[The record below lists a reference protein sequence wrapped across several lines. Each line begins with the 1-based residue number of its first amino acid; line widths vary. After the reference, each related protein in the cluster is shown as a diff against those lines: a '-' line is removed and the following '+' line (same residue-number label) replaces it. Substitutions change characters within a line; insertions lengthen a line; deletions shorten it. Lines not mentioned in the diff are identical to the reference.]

1 MRRIFTALFIVFLAA
16 PVLETALVAQERIVV
31 SQQRRTLFDLL
42 FGPQQTTPPPQTT
55 RRAPATQPRA
65 TPPPAPAAIAP
76 DAVEKNEGATRL
88 AVFGDSLA
96 VDLAK
101 ALQRAFAEDP
111 NMIIIGKGVG
121 SSGFVRDDFYDW
133 NAALA
138 EEIAANSFDLAVLII
153 GINDRQPIGGAS
165 PLSDEWK
172 AAYLERLNEFL
183 GQLRVAGKPIIWV
196 GLPPMRAPTY
206 SAAISEISSLHR
218 LASVTAG
225 VEFVDIYERFT
236 DEEGRFTSRGPDLNG
251 NDALMRKSDGIH
263 FSAAGSDKLVFF
275 INQSLRL
282 YYRGGTVSIEISD
295 PLEGTDAQ
303 TMVRPPFQG
312 TGQVRLLQ
320 IAGAVLP
327 ISSEP
332 PRADELLLATP
343 DIPPAH
349 PFDIRMMLNAP
360 RGRADAFGVG
370 IEPSLEESADN
381 GPALVQG
388 VNAAGQ

>member
-1 MRRIFTALFIVFLAA
+1 MHKLFAALFILFLVTPAI
-16 PVLETALVAQERIVV
+16 ETAVVAQERIVV
-31 SQQRRTLFDLL
+31 AQQRRTLFDLL
-42 FGPQQTTPPPQTT
+42 FGPKETTPPPQTT
-55 RRAPATQPRA
+55 RRTPTPQPHA
-65 TPPPAPAAIAP
+65 TPPPAPAAIVP
-76 DAVEKNEGATRL
+76 EEVDKIEGATRF

-101 ALQRAFAEDP
+101 ALQRAYAEDP
-111 NMIIIGKGVG
+111 NMLIIGKGVG

-133 NAALA
+133 NATLA
-138 EEIAANSFDLAVLII
+138 EEIVADSFDLAVLII
-153 GINDRQPIGGAS
+153 GINDRQPIGRAS

-172 AAYLERLNEFL
+172 AAYLERLNNFL
-183 GQLRVAGKPIIWV
+183 GQLRIAGKPIIWV

-282 YYRGGTVSIEISD
+282 YYRGGTVSIEIAD

-303 TMVRPPFQG
+303 TMIRLPFQG

-332 PRADELLLATP
+332 PRASELLLASP
-343 DIPPAH
+343 DIPAAN
-349 PFDIRMMLNAP
+349 PFDMQMMLNAP

-370 IEPSLEESADN
+370 IEPGLDQETQPD
-381 GPALVQG
+381 PATIQG
-388 VNAAGQ
+388 VSAADQ

>member
-1 MRRIFTALFIVFLAA
+1 
-16 PVLETALVAQERIVV
+16 
-31 SQQRRTLFDLL
+31 TLFDLL
-42 FGPQQTTPPPQTT
+42 FGPREATPPP
-55 RRAPATQPRA
+55 RAIPHTPTSQPRA
-65 TPPPAPAAIAP
+65 TPTPTPVAPVP
-76 DAVEKNEGATRL
+76 DAVEKTEGATRL

-101 ALQRAFAEDP
+101 ALQRAYAEDP
-111 NMIIIGKGVG
+111 NMVIVGKGVG

-138 EEIAANSFDLAVLII
+138 EEIAADSFDLAVLII
-153 GINDRQPIGGAS
+153 GINDRQPIGSAS

-172 AAYLERLNEFL
+172 AAYLERLNQFL
-183 GQLRVAGKPIIWV
+183 GQLRVAGKPVIWV

-236 DEEGRFTSRGPDLNG
+236 DEEGKFTSRGPDLNG

-282 YYRGGTVSIEISD
+282 YYRGGTVSIEVAD

-303 TMVRPPFQG
+303 TMVRLPYQG

-332 PRADELLLATP
+332 PRASELLLATP
-343 DIPPAH
+343 DVPVSN
-349 PFDIRMMLNAP
+349 PFDMQMMLNAP

-370 IEPSLEESADN
+370 IEPGLDQEAEPS
-381 GPALVQG
+381 PATIQDVS
-388 VNAAGQ
+388 AAGQ